1 MLDQNRLE
9 AFDEAKAQADARKQQ
24 AIKEAHEAFSRAYL
38 AEKARQAAKY
48 ERANAAW
55 NAVKSNPSA
64 TGHDKARQE
73 FELAKLPANHDAAR
87 AELNRAI
94 KAADAAFHAEVQ
106 GLGQKHG
113 ITTNAPHNPR

>member
-1 MLDQNRLE
+1 MLDQNRLDP
-9 AFDEAKAQADARKQQ
+9 FLADKSATEARKQQ
-24 AIKEAHEAFSRAYL
+24 AIREAHEAFNRTYL
-38 AEKARQAAKY
+38 LEKARQAAEY

-73 FELAKLPANHDAAR
+73 FELAKLPANYDAAR

-94 KAADAAFHAEVQ
+94 RAADDAFRAEVAR
-106 GLGQKHG
+106 LGQEHG
-113 ITTNAPHNPR
+113 VTVR

>member
-1 MLDQNRLE
+1 MLDQNRLR
-9 AFDEAKAQADARKQQ
+9 AFDEAKARAEARKQQ

-38 AEKARQAAKY
+38 AEKARQAAEY

-55 NAVKSNPSA
+55 NTVKSNPNA

-94 KAADAAFHAEVQ
+94 KAADAAYHAEVRQ
-106 GLGQKHG
+106 AAQLHKVTIQ
-113 ITTNAPHNPR
+113 